1 MQIWRNEIAV
11 CFTAVLFFRICTF
24 LLIFF
29 DDNVLDTVAQDEIDE
44 FVAGIVAF
52 GGDFVKFF
60 EGIFAD
66 ADGDYF
72 VAVFSTFFDS

>member
-1 MQIWRNEIAV
+1 MLYVLQPF
-11 CFTAVLFFRICTF
+11 CFSESALFLF
-24 LLIFF
+24 IFF

-52 GGDFVKFF
+52 GGDFIKFF

-72 VAVFSTFFDS
+72 VAVLAALFDS

>member
-1 MQIWRNEIAV
+1 
-11 CFTAVLFFRICTF
+11 
-24 LLIFF
+24 
-29 DDNVLDTVAQDEIDE
+29 VAQDEVDE

-52 GGDFVKFF
+52 GGDFIKFF

-72 VAVFSTFFDS
+72 VAVLAALFDS